1 MSEIGKLAERFGK
14 GVNNMAEL
22 ERKAIADGTTPA
34 EFQGVLLDAVDKRM
48 STPLN
53 DQSAAADIGWMS
65 FGFWLALRLPVRV
78 TVALAVIGE
87 LVAGY
92 VVRDNLTLNVIMLL
106 FPLDAIAQWQ
116 AAGGVA

>member
-1 MSEIGKLAERFGK
+1 VLNSG
-14 GVNNMAEL
+14 
-22 ERKAIADGTTPA
+22 AD
-34 EFQGVLLDAVDKRM
+34 LL
-48 STPLN
+48 
-53 DQSAAADIGWMS
+53 WMS

-92 VVRDNLTLNVIMLL
+92 VVRDNLTFNVIMLIY
-106 FPLDAIAQWQ
+106 PIDAIAQWQ